1 MNEIITDLFNALT
14 IAVIEYMDDG
24 SFRKIGTIPDW
35 FKQFYSDA
43 EPEKLILGK
52 TFPFLENFLIDAKSF
67 WLHNSP
73 GILKSGVWSEND
85 ISGKECNLEAL
96 AFCLKKH
103 KILLIL
109 FAESAV
115 YEDKKLFLQKAREN
129 NLTYDYF
136 VKEVQKKEILIH
148 CIVHDLVGQLTGIK
162 YCFELLGLQNLSPK
176 GMHYLEIGKKQSLK
190 LEMLVDDILN
200 AFSAD
205 VEALDAFTVDP
216 AQAPDALICAM
227 EVVNTLLPS
236 FSLNK
241 MYLQLNQNID
251 ISADWKVVGDKSHLD
266 RVLFNLVENA
276 LRHSPQNS
284 TVTVN
289 LQHDKEFILFTVDD
303 EGSGVTEDISKN
315 LFEKFAQGQEK
326 AGKAGLGL
334 YFCRATVERW
344 GGTIG
349 YSPRTSG
356 GSQFW
361 FRLPKPVLNY

>member
-1 MNEIITDLFNALT
+1 MMNEIITDLFNALT

-24 SFRKIGTIPDW
+24 SFRRIGTIPDW
-35 FKQFYSDA
+35 FKQFDSDA
-43 EPEKLILGK
+43 EQENLILGEK
-52 TFPFLENFLIDAKSF
+52 FPFLKNFLIDAKTF
-67 WLHNSP
+67 WLHNSA
-73 GILKSGVWSEND
+73 GILKSGVWSELD

-96 AFCLKKH
+96 ALCLKHNKV
-103 KILLIL
+103 LLISL
-109 FAESAV
+109 VELAA
-115 YEDKKLFLQKAREN
+115 YEYKKIFLQKAREN
-129 NLTYDYF
+129 NLNYDYF

-176 GMHYLEIGKKQSLK
+176 GMQYLEIGKKQSIN
-190 LEMLVDDILN
+190 LEMLIDDILN
-200 AFSAD
+200 AFSAE

-241 MYLQLNQNID
+241 MYLQLNPHID
-251 ISADWKVVGDKSHLD
+251 ISADWKVVGDKSRLD

-276 LRHSPQNS
+276 LRHSPPNS
-284 TVTVN
+284 TVTIN
-289 LQHDKEFILFTVDD
+289 LQYDKGFILFTVDD
-303 EGSGVTEDISKN
+303 EGSGVPEDICKN
-315 LFEKFAQGQEK
+315 LFEKFSQGKHK

-349 YSPRTSG
+349 YSPHSLG

-361 FRLPKPVLNY
+361 FRLPKPV